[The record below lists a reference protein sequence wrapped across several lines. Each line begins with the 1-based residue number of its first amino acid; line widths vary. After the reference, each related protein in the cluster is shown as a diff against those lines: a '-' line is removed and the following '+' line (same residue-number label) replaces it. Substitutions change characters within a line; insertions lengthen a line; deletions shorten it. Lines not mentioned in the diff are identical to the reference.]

1 MQACFPLTAKK
12 GCLHPF
18 FFLISVYIY
27 IMNKNFGLLI
37 NGKWLKNKKTIDVL
51 NPFDGKKISSV
62 SIADSKEINNSIKSA
77 HLAFQKLVKN

>member
-18 FFLISVYIY
+18 FFNIRIYIY
-27 IMNKNFGLLI
+27 IMNKSFGLLI
-37 NGKWLKNKKTIDVL
+37 NGKWLNNKKTIDVL

-62 SIADSKEINNSIKSA
+62 SIAETK
-77 HLAFQKLVKN
+77 KLIVQ